1 MPKIV
6 DHDQRRSEIIEAI
19 WTLMARQG
27 IEGLT
32 MREIAAEIG
41 LSNGAL
47 ARYFPNKAT
56 MMRAALERAT
66 AATDE
71 RAAAKIGDR
80 TGIEALRLLCLEVMP
95 LDEVRL
101 TEARVVIGFW
111 AYAATDPSLVAVFDS
126 AMQRWR
132 NQMEHYLRQEDDNG
146 GCLDEF
152 LNTLMAMLMGLQIN
166 AVFLPRHNTPPRQVA
181 ALDALISTRLRH
193 PSDVCK

>member
-6 DHDQRRSEIIEAI
+6 DHDQRRTEIIEAI
-19 WTLMARQG
+19 WMLIARQG
-27 IEGLT
+27 MEALT

-41 LSNGAL
+41 FSNGAL
-47 ARYFPNKAT
+47 ARYFPNKAA
-56 MMRAALERAT
+56 MMRAALERAN

-71 RAAAKIGDR
+71 RATAAIGNR
-80 TGIEALRLLCLEVMP
+80 TGIEALRLLCLEIMP

-132 NQMEHYLRQEDDNG
+132 DQIERYLRQEDDNG
-146 GCLDEF
+146 GCIDEF

-166 AVFLPRHNTPPRQVA
+166 AVFSPRHNTSPRQVA
-181 ALDALISTRLRH
+181 ALEALIGTRRRQR
-193 PSDVCK
+193 SDACT